1 MPSAAIPT
9 VTPGFRPFADFLR
22 RLAALPAAMR
32 RLGRHF
38 SNAWFR
44 EASCAAT
51 PDVPAPTRLQRDEL
65 MAMSNHELSDLGIGR
80 SEIPALFGEPSSWKA
95 GRY

>member
-9 VTPGFRPFADFLR
+9 VTPAFRFAGGLHLLAGLR
-22 RLAALPAAMR
+22 TALR
-32 RLGRHF
+32 RLGRQF

-44 EASCAAT
+44 EAPCADA
-51 PDVPAPTRLQRDEL
+51 PDVPVPTRLQRDEL
-65 MAMSNHELSDLGIGR
+65 MAMSSHELSDLGIGR
-80 SEIPALFGEPSSWKA
+80 SEIPALFGEPSSWKT

>member
-9 VTPGFRPFADFLR
+9 VTPGFRPLADLLR
-22 RLAALPAAMR
+22 RLAALPAAAC
-32 RLGRHF
+32 RLGRQF

-44 EASCAAT
+44 EAPDAAL
-51 PDVPAPTRLQRDEL
+51 PYEQVPARLQRDEL
-65 MAMSNHELSDLGIGR
+65 MAMSSRELSDLGIGR
-80 SEIPALFGEPSSWKA
+80 SEIPALLSEPSSWNA